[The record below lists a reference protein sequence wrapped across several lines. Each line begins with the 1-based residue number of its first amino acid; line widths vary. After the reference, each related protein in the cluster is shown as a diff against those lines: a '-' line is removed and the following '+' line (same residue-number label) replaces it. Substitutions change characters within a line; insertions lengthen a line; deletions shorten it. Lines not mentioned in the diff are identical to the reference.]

1 MDNNGGGNMTDCEI
15 SNSCPYDK
23 ASCVFGC
30 GIEFDTT
37 SLSQS
42 DIEQIIAEKEP
53 GDESEL

>member
-1 MDNNGGGNMTDCEI
+1 MIYFQSWINIKGVSFQGFSFRCDI
-15 SNSCPYDK
+15 
-23 ASCVFGC
+23 

-42 DIEQIIAEKEP
+42 DIEQIIADNEP